1 MFKGGMDEAI
11 AMLKILGSAE
21 SKKLLETI
29 RQKDP
34 FMASELEKGLVKIED
49 LIHCS
54 AGQMVGLLR
63 DIDLEIF
70 GLALRSV
77 NPEVVEHIMS
87 IVSTGIKLD
96 IEDGLKGPPKQLSK
110 VEEAQDKVLE
120 VMQKKINSG
129 ELVLDPEKDILV

>member
-1 MFKGGMDEAI
+1 MFKGGMEEAI
-11 AMLKILGSAE
+11 AMLKILSSSE

-34 FMASELEKGLVKIED
+34 FMASELEKGLVTMED

-54 AGQMVGLLR
+54 PAQMVGLLR
-63 DIDLEIF
+63 DIDLEVF

-77 NPEVVEHIMS
+77 DREVVEHIMG

>member
-11 AMLKILGSAE
+11 AMLKILSASE

-34 FMASELEKGLVKIED
+34 FMASELEKGMVKIED
-49 LIHCS
+49 LKYCS
-54 AGQMVGLLR
+54 AAQMVGLLR
-63 DIDLEIF
+63 DIDLEVF

-77 NPEVVEHIMS
+77 DAEIVDHIMG

-96 IEDGLKGPPKQLSK
+96 IEDGLKGPPTAISK
-110 VEEAQDKVLE
+110 VEEAQDKVLKI
-120 VMQKKINSG
+120 MQKKIDSG
-129 ELVLDPEKDILV
+129 ELVLDSDKDILV